1 MVKIKEFVQV
11 AKQIAKPQS
20 PGSRGLKKNKEGSVR
35 YFSAGMK
42 KQTRN
47 QQTNSLLRCIII
59 FSKETIMAI
68 ANFSS
73 DDQAKIKQIIQQGTN
88 VKQEVQDLNDGLRDT
103 VKAVA
108 LELNI
113 KPAVLMKAINVRF
126 KDNAA
131 VEREDFE
138 DLEVLLDIAK

>member
-1 MVKIKEFVQV
+1 
-11 AKQIAKPQS
+11 
-20 PGSRGLKKNKEGSVR
+20 
-35 YFSAGMK
+35 
-42 KQTRN
+42 
-47 QQTNSLLRCIII
+47 
-59 FSKETIMAI
+59 MAI

-73 DDQAKIKQIIQQGTN
+73 DDQVKIKQIIQQGTN
-88 VKQEVQDLNDGLRDT
+88 VKQEVQDLNEGLRDT

-126 KDNAA
+126 KDSAA
-131 VEREDFE
+131 AEREDFE